1 MRRFRRIADA
11 FLTYR
16 AADAGARAL
25 GAYDSF
31 LGLLDDAGFRQ
42 ALAEMTRADAI
53 QSEEFCEV
61 QRLGQNLEKGL
72 LALLFET
79 DELPKVL
86 RDYGIF

>member
-1 MRRFRRIADA
+1 M
-11 FLTYR
+11 
-16 AADAGARAL
+16 GAHLARTTA
-25 GAYDSF
+25 F

-53 QSEEFCEV
+53 QAEEFCEV
-61 QRLGQNLEKGL
+61 QRLGQSLEKGL

-79 DELPKVL
+79 DELPKVV

>member
-1 MRRFRRIADA
+1 M
-11 FLTYR
+11 
-16 AADAGARAL
+16 
-25 GAYDSF
+25 
-31 LGLLDDAGFRQ
+31 
-42 ALAEMTRADAI
+42 AEMTRADAI

-79 DELPKVL
+79 DELPKVV